1 MAPADVVEKLRRRS
15 GPRPKA
21 DGLQFFV
28 CVRAGHL

>member
-15 GPRPKA
+15 GPRPWA

-28 CVRAGHL
+28 CVS